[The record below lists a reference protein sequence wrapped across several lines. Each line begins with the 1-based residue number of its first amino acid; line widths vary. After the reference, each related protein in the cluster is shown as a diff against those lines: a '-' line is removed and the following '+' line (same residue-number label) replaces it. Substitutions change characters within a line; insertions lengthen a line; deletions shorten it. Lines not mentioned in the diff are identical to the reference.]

1 MGFFETQIYIDNLH
15 RPDDLGE
22 PGATLQTRLWV
33 NETLLEKL
41 AMDRMNETM
50 DGTDARMTT
59 MHDDDENGYDE
70 LLAKFSANELS
81 IRRFVYNP
89 GRRASQHSSSRY
101 SRAVLCS

>member
-1 MGFFETQIYIDNLH
+1 MDEAQ
-15 RPDDLGE
+15 RVKMP
-22 PGATLQTRLWV
+22 
-33 NETLLEKL
+33 
-41 AMDRMNETM
+41 MDRMNETM

-70 LLAKFSANELS
+70 LLAKFSDNELS

-101 SRAVLCS
+101 SRAVLCRSS